1 MFRKTYKNPT
11 IEDYIEIFQIAISE
25 EKENRK
31 IEASITI
38 DNKEEFFGKIDLI
51 NIEIDYDWE
60 YIWLEDGM
68 PTREECYTA
77 NMELYVEELERTEQF
92 DTEEDYIT
100 EITIEAQNGVK
111 NSKNYI
117 A

>member
-31 IEASITI
+31 IEANITI

-51 NIEIDYDWE
+51 NIEIDYDWK
-60 YIWLEDGM
+60 YIWLVDSR
-68 PTREECYTA
+68 PTREEHYTA
-77 NMELYVEELERTEQF
+77 NIELYIEELESIEHF
-92 DTEEDYIT
+92 NTEEVCII
-100 EITIEAQNGVK
+100 EIVIEAQNGVK